1 VDWKDAFGWWCTFSS
16 IFFIWPQVYRSFR
29 HDTTQGIA
37 PLGNAYAI
45 LGSNLWFFYSFWQN
59 IPAGYWANV
68 AFTSAQTLISVVLI
82 RHKKMTW
89 RFFGMFF
96 GGSILISVATYSVSI
111 ELLGLAATLLSV
123 GGMFPQFVHVMRT
136 HDLHGLSVP
145 SLRILVTSCV
155 SWFLYGIFIGELF
168 YWLPQLV
175 LIPAN
180 AYILMKATR
189 WRTANLKAAAG
200 L

>member
-1 VDWKDAFGWWCTFSS
+1 
-16 IFFIWPQVYRSFR
+16 
-29 HDTTQGIA
+29 
-37 PLGNAYAI
+37 
-45 LGSNLWFFYSFWQN
+45 
-59 IPAGYWANV
+59 
-68 AFTSAQTLISVVLI
+68 
-82 RHKKMTW
+82 
-89 RFFGMFF
+89 
-96 GGSILISVATYSVSI
+96 
-111 ELLGLAATLLSV
+111 
-123 GGMFPQFVHVMRT
+123 MFPQFVHVMRT